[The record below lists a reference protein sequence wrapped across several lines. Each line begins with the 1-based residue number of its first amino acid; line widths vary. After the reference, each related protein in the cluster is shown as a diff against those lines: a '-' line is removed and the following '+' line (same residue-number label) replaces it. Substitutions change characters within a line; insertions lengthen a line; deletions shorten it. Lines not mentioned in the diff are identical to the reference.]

1 MSKNYGAKVIT
12 MCMGLSLCLQAPVT
26 ALAASPEFARTT
38 EEWAKLRDNVL
49 EYDELEDLIHE
60 YNPTVQNNI
69 ETYNKTMK
77 GVDYDDY
84 SRQYL
89 LQAEEYDREAGD
101 ATDDVSTITAEL
113 SAAQARNKAA
123 IDEKDGITVSWEN
136 ELAEKKLVQ
145 QAQSTMNSYYQLLQ
159 QLKAAEKSREL
170 TEANVNAIKNRQT
183 VQMATQAD
191 VLAAQQSLEDAD
203 AQILSLTNQIE
214 TTRKKLITMTGWKQD
229 AVPEIK
235 AMPEVD
241 LERLASFNPAA
252 DLAKAQEN
260 DYTLKIDTRQAANVT
275 NGSNQKIYAQNVAN
289 DTQQIGVALNTAYQ
303 SVQQA
308 KAAYD
313 EAALNLEVSQRS
325 MNKASV
331 QYQVGSI
338 SRLEYLQAESGFVSA
353 QTGLEVKRL
362 ALLHHENMETGGSP
376 DAVGAFDS
384 FDRIPCTGS
393 GETGR
398 HG

>member
-1 MSKNYGAKVIT
+1 MHGCCGHMGQVI
-12 MCMGLSLCLQAPVT
+12 SQIV
-26 ALAASPEFARTT
+26 
-38 EEWAKLRDNVL
+38 K
-49 EYDELEDLIHE
+49 
-60 YNPTVQNNI
+60 
-69 ETYNKTMK
+69 
-77 GVDYDDY
+77 
-84 SRQYL
+84 
-89 LQAEEYDREAGD
+89 
-101 ATDDVSTITAEL
+101 
-113 SAAQARNKAA
+113 
-123 IDEKDGITVSWEN
+123 
-136 ELAEKKLVQ
+136 
-145 QAQSTMNSYYQLLQ
+145 
-159 QLKAAEKSREL
+159 
-170 TEANVNAIKNRQT
+170 
-183 VQMATQAD
+183 
-191 VLAAQQSLEDAD
+191 EDAD

-362 ALLHHENMETGGSP
+362 ALLQAMENYSWIVKGVRS
-376 DAVGAFDS
+376 
-384 FDRIPCTGS
+384 
-393 GETGR
+393 
-398 HG
+398 

>member
-1 MSKNYGAKVIT
+1 
-12 MCMGLSLCLQAPVT
+12 
-26 ALAASPEFARTT
+26 
-38 EEWAKLRDNVL
+38 
-49 EYDELEDLIHE
+49 
-60 YNPTVQNNI
+60 
-69 ETYNKTMK
+69 MK

-145 QAQSTMNSYYQLLQ
+145 QAQSTMNSYYQLQQ

-170 TEANVNAIKNRQT
+170 TEANVNATKNRQT

-203 AQILSLTNQIE
+203 AQLLSLTNQIE

-241 LERLASFNPAA
+241 LERLAAFNPAA

-362 ALLHHENMETGGSP
+362 ALLQAMENYSWIVKGVRS
-376 DAVGAFDS
+376 
-384 FDRIPCTGS
+384 
-393 GETGR
+393 
-398 HG
+398 

>member
-12 MCMGLSLCLQAPVT
+12 MCIGLSLCLQAPVT

-136 ELAEKKLVQ
+136 EL
-145 QAQSTMNSYYQLLQ
+145 
-159 QLKAAEKSREL
+159 
-170 TEANVNAIKNRQT
+170 
-183 VQMATQAD
+183 
-191 VLAAQQSLEDAD
+191 
-203 AQILSLTNQIE
+203 
-214 TTRKKLITMTGWKQD
+214 
-229 AVPEIK
+229 
-235 AMPEVD
+235 
-241 LERLASFNPAA
+241 
-252 DLAKAQEN
+252 
-260 DYTLKIDTRQAANVT
+260 
-275 NGSNQKIYAQNVAN
+275 
-289 DTQQIGVALNTAYQ
+289 
-303 SVQQA
+303 
-308 KAAYD
+308 
-313 EAALNLEVSQRS
+313 
-325 MNKASV
+325 
-331 QYQVGSI
+331 VGS
-338 SRLEYLQAESGFVSA
+338 SA
-353 QTGLEVKRL
+353 LFFLYKRK
-362 ALLHHENMETGGSP
+362 NKY
-376 DAVGAFDS
+376 F
-384 FDRIPCTGS
+384 
-393 GETGR
+393 
-398 HG
+398 

>member
-1 MSKNYGAKVIT
+1 M
-12 MCMGLSLCLQAPVT
+12 
-26 ALAASPEFARTT
+26 
-38 EEWAKLRDNVL
+38 
-49 EYDELEDLIHE
+49 
-60 YNPTVQNNI
+60 
-69 ETYNKTMK
+69 
-77 GVDYDDY
+77 
-84 SRQYL
+84 
-89 LQAEEYDREAGD
+89 
-101 ATDDVSTITAEL
+101 STITAEL

-170 TEANVNAIKNRQT
+170 TEANVNATKNRQT

-203 AQILSLTNQIE
+203 AQLLSLTNQIE

-362 ALLHHENMETGGSP
+362 ALLQAMENYSWIVKGVRS
-376 DAVGAFDS
+376 
-384 FDRIPCTGS
+384 
-393 GETGR
+393 
-398 HG
+398 

>member
-1 MSKNYGAKVIT
+1 MRKT
-12 MCMGLSLCLQAPVT
+12 
-26 ALAASPEFARTT
+26 ASPFPG
-38 EEWAKLRDNVL
+38 K
-49 EYDELEDLIHE
+49 
-60 YNPTVQNNI
+60 
-69 ETYNKTMK
+69 
-77 GVDYDDY
+77 
-84 SRQYL
+84 
-89 LQAEEYDREAGD
+89 
-101 ATDDVSTITAEL
+101 
-113 SAAQARNKAA
+113 
-123 IDEKDGITVSWEN
+123 N

-145 QAQSTMNSYYQLLQ
+145 QAQSTMNSYYQLQQ

-170 TEANVNAIKNRQT
+170 TEANVNATKNRQT

-241 LERLASFNPAA
+241 LERLAAFNPAA

-289 DTQQIGVALNTAYQ
+289 DTQQIAVALNTAYQ

-338 SRLEYLQAESGFVSA
+338 SRLEYLQAESDFVSA

-362 ALLHHENMETGGSP
+362 ALLQAMENYSWIVKGVRS
-376 DAVGAFDS
+376 
-384 FDRIPCTGS
+384 
-393 GETGR
+393 
-398 HG
+398 

>member
-1 MSKNYGAKVIT
+1 M
-12 MCMGLSLCLQAPVT
+12 
-26 ALAASPEFARTT
+26 
-38 EEWAKLRDNVL
+38 
-49 EYDELEDLIHE
+49 
-60 YNPTVQNNI
+60 
-69 ETYNKTMK
+69 
-77 GVDYDDY
+77 
-84 SRQYL
+84 

-101 ATDDVSTITAEL
+101 AADDVSTITAEL

-159 QLKAAEKSREL
+159 QLKAAKKSREL
-170 TEANVNAIKNRQT
+170 TEANVNATKNRQT

-241 LERLASFNPAA
+241 LERLAAFNPAA

-362 ALLHHENMETGGSP
+362 ALLQAMENYSWIVKGVRS
-376 DAVGAFDS
+376 
-384 FDRIPCTGS
+384 
-393 GETGR
+393 
-398 HG
+398 

>member
-1 MSKNYGAKVIT
+1 
-12 MCMGLSLCLQAPVT
+12 
-26 ALAASPEFARTT
+26 
-38 EEWAKLRDNVL
+38 
-49 EYDELEDLIHE
+49 
-60 YNPTVQNNI
+60 
-69 ETYNKTMK
+69 
-77 GVDYDDY
+77 
-84 SRQYL
+84 
-89 LQAEEYDREAGD
+89 
-101 ATDDVSTITAEL
+101 
-113 SAAQARNKAA
+113 
-123 IDEKDGITVSWEN
+123 
-136 ELAEKKLVQ
+136 
-145 QAQSTMNSYYQLLQ
+145 
-159 QLKAAEKSREL
+159 
-170 TEANVNAIKNRQT
+170 
-183 VQMATQAD
+183 MATQAD

-203 AQILSLTNQIE
+203 AQLLSLTNQIE

-241 LERLASFNPAA
+241 LERLAAFNPAA

-362 ALLHHENMETGGSP
+362 ALLQAMENYSWIVKGVRS
-376 DAVGAFDS
+376 
-384 FDRIPCTGS
+384 
-393 GETGR
+393 
-398 HG
+398 

>member
-1 MSKNYGAKVIT
+1 MSRNYGAKVIT

-145 QAQSTMNSYYQLLQ
+145 QAQSIMNSYYQLQQ

-170 TEANVNAIKNRQT
+170 TEANVNATKNRQA

-203 AQILSLTNQIE
+203 AQLLSLTNQIE

-241 LERLASFNPAA
+241 LERLAAFNPAA

-362 ALLHHENMETGGSP
+362 ALLQAMENYSWIVKGVRS
-376 DAVGAFDS
+376 
-384 FDRIPCTGS
+384 
-393 GETGR
+393 
-398 HG
+398 

>member
-1 MSKNYGAKVIT
+1 MSRKYGARVFT
-12 MCMGLSLCLQAPVT
+12 MCMGLSLCLQAPFT
-26 ALAASPEFARTT
+26 ALASSPEFARTS

-49 EYDELEDLIHE
+49 EYGELEELIHE

-84 SRQYL
+84 ARQYL

-101 ATDDVSTITAEL
+101 AADDVSTITAEL

-123 IDEKDGITVSWEN
+123 TDEKDGITVSWEN

-145 QAQSTMNSYYQLLQ
+145 QAQSTMNSYYQLKQ
-159 QLKAAEKSREL
+159 QLIAAQKSREL
-170 TEANVNAIKNRQT
+170 TEANVNATKNRQA

-191 VLAAQQSLEDAD
+191 VLAAQQTLEDAD

-214 TTRKKLITMTGWKQD
+214 TARKKLITMTGWKQD
-229 AVPEIK
+229 ATPEIQ

-241 LERLASFNPAA
+241 FDRLASFNPTV
-252 DLAKAQEN
+252 DLAAAQNN

-289 DTQQIGVALNTAYQ
+289 DNQQIGVALNTAYQ

-308 KAAYD
+308 KSAYD
-313 EAALNLEVSQRS
+313 EAVLNLDVSQRS
-325 MNKASV
+325 MTKAST
-331 QYQVGSI
+331 QYQIGSI
-338 SRLEYLQAESGFVSA
+338 SRLEYLQAESSFVAA

-362 ALLHHENMETGGSP
+362 ALLQAMEDYSWIVKGVRS
-376 DAVGAFDS
+376 
-384 FDRIPCTGS
+384 
-393 GETGR
+393 
-398 HG
+398 

>member
-1 MSKNYGAKVIT
+1 MSRKYGARVFT
-12 MCMGLSLCLQAPVT
+12 MCMGLSLCLQAPFT

-49 EYDELEDLIHE
+49 EYGELEDLIHE

-113 SAAQARNKAA
+113 NAAQARNKAA

-145 QAQSTMNSYYQLLQ
+145 QAQSTMNSYYQLQQ
-159 QLKAAEKSREL
+159 QLTAAQKSREL
-170 TEANVNAIKNRQT
+170 TEANVNATKNRQA

-214 TTRKKLITMTGWKQD
+214 TARKKLITMTGWKQD
-229 AVPEIK
+229 AKPEIK

-241 LERLASFNPAA
+241 FDRLASFNPTA

-308 KAAYD
+308 KSAYD
-313 EAALNLEVSQRS
+313 EAVLNLEVSQRS
-325 MNKASV
+325 MTKAST

-338 SRLEYLQAESGFVSA
+338 SRLEYLQAESSFVAA

-362 ALLHHENMETGGSP
+362 ALLQAMEDYSWIVKGVRS
-376 DAVGAFDS
+376 
-384 FDRIPCTGS
+384 
-393 GETGR
+393 
-398 HG
+398 